1 MSELIRLLL
10 TCVFAAVDIN
20 VDRVRVVDAQDA
32 VWQVFVVK
40 WLQPSS
46 TAYSSNLVF

>member
-1 MSELIRLLL
+1 MSELIYYYSPS
-10 TCVFAAVDIN
+10 CVFAAVHIN
-20 VDRVRVVDAQDA
+20 LDTQDA